1 MSLNYIRKSYS
12 EMFIHQISITD
23 HCFYHTYVHR
33 KYTLV
38 KEKKIDKTLKFIL
51 AKLSKK

>member
-1 MSLNYIRKSYS
+1 MSLNDIRKSYS

-33 KYTLV
+33 NYTLV
-38 KEKKIDKTLKFIL
+38 KEKKMTRL
-51 AKLSKK
+51 